1 MLEKQFRLLGFSKK
15 FMGDKSSYWWE
26 KKIGK
31 ELILV
36 IDVGFNIYYLDHE
49 EWRWDNKKW
58 KKVGYTTI
66 KYFKNLNES
75 LEWLQNQ

>member
-49 EWRWDNKKW
+49 EWRWDNRCCGLAKIMPLFQRK
-58 KKVGYTTI
+58 I
-66 KYFKNLNES
+66 RI
-75 LEWLQNQ
+75 